1 MEIPMR
7 EFPGHWLR
15 KIEDPGQPGDRQ
27 SILTNLR
34 IPGMVPYNSKNS
46 NASVYFI
53 PSRIY

>member
-34 IPGMVPYNSKNS
+34 IPGIVPYNSKNS

-53 PSRIY
+53 PSGIY